1 MFRIHYT
8 VMKTNRDAAR
18 RTRNS
23 IRILEASL
31 ALVTDALWGATGS
44 ERDRLTGEET
54 GIRDALR
61 NLGA

>member
-1 MFRIHYT
+1 MLRIHYT
-8 VMKTNRDAAR
+8 GVKTNRDAAR
-18 RTRNS
+18 RNA

-44 ERDRLTGEET
+44 ERVRLTGEET